1 MSASTTGGGDSR
13 DSESRLPFYTAGCYA
28 IPIRF
33 LYGTAAEINF
43 WDVVYY
49 HAHETAGAFD
59 TSTEELAEQTGLSR
73 QVLGHLRREAIKQ
86 GALIED
92 DSWISGRRFVL
103 RVSDF
108 NRLTKGVIW
117 KPVGY
122 VRNGWHRVVT
132 PAIPK
137 RVLNLCLQQP
147 RQSVYQLNVAYIA
160 AKCKR
165 HFPYDVHRP
174 QEPLNSAD
182 VVKAL
187 RLLVRLGLLMPAGD
201 GFRIDWVA
209 FNQPAQ
215 TVVPSFDEPD
225 LHEHPLFCQS
235 AAVAPGLTERALELV
250 EIGHYDLDTH
260 WADILRDLT
269 YIHDDDFPLLKAKV
283 YRHRNRPPGP
293 NQWHDTWKAFQRE
306 LRRRRAEIRSLKSI
320 LNLGKATF
328 ASCVLALD
336 LAQKQ
341 VQTVR
346 IVCRIEWPWHWE
358 EKTTVKLELWSGDT
372 LLLVR
377 EIGIF
382 DTEVRHPLFPGREPG
397 WAAEIVLR
405 AQCVQPLPGLRV
417 EAWLEARLC
426 R

>member
-1 MSASTTGGGDSR
+1 MSAATISDGDSR
-13 DSESRLPFYTAGCYA
+13 DGKSTLPFYAAGCYA

-49 HAHETAGAFD
+49 RAHETAGTFD
-59 TSTEELAEQTGLSR
+59 TSTEELAEQMGLSR
-73 QVLGHLRREAIKQ
+73 QVFGQLRREAIEH

-108 NRLTKGVIW
+108 NRLTKGVVW
-117 KPVGY
+117 KPVDY

-137 RVLNLCLQQP
+137 RVLNFCLQRP
-147 RQSVYQLNVAYIA
+147 RQSVYQLNVPYIA
-160 AKCKR
+160 AKCRR
-165 HFPYDVHRP
+165 HFSYDTCRL

-182 VVKAL
+182 VVKAM
-187 RLLVRLGLLMPAGD
+187 RLLVRLGLLMPAGN
-201 GFRIDWVA
+201 GFRINWAA
-209 FNQPAQ
+209 FNRPAKSMA
-215 TVVPSFDEPD
+215 PSFDEPD

-235 AAVAPGLTERALELV
+235 ATGAPVLAERALELV

-269 YIHDDDFPLLKAKV
+269 YLHDDDFQLLKAKV

-293 NQWHDTWKAFQRE
+293 HRWHDIWKAFQRE
-306 LRRRRAEIRSLKSI
+306 LRRRRAEIRSPKSI
-320 LNLGKATF
+320 LNLRKATS

-336 LAQKQ
+336 IAQKQ
-341 VQTVR
+341 VR
-346 IVCRIEWPWHWE
+346 ALRMVCRVEWPWHL
-358 EKTTVKLELWSGDT
+358 EKATVELRLWSGDT

-377 EIGIF
+377 EVGVG
-382 DTEVRHPLFPGREPG
+382 DAEVRHSLLPDQCSSQASQL
-397 WAAEIVLR
+397 ILN
-405 AQCVQPLPGLRV
+405 AQCTQPLPGLHV
-417 EAWLEARLC
+417 EAWLEAQLQP
-426 R
+426 